1 MSYHHL
7 TIEERACIAQYYKNG
22 LKISE
27 IAKLIKRNKSTISRE
42 LKRNP
47 SKNEGYNAIGAQR
60 KYNKRRKKCI
70 RHKVLENQLLYEFV
84 TFGLS
89 QYWSPDQIVNK
100 LPEPLSISIST
111 IYRAIDNKMFDE
123 VVASRLRRYG
133 KNLKRQLH
141 KTKNICYDFSSVRT
155 LHERPKE
162 VETRDEFGHWELDTV
177 VLRKECGCHI
187 ATFVERKT
195 RYAIFV
201 KIKDRK
207 AKTMADAIIEKLSVF
222 PDYAVKTLTV
232 DRGLEFTDWKRVEE
246 KLHTKVY
253 FCDSYSP
260 WQRGTNENTNGLL
273 RQFFRQPI
281 KFCVNNNPSSNKR
294 ILDCGAIRLSDL
306 PRVNF
311 SFLSAECYACQS
323 VNNIL
328 QTGNSILRG
337 KSSRYSVLKY
347 YR

>member
-70 RHKVLENQLLYEFV
+70 RHKVLENKLLYEFV

-155 LHERPKE
+155 IHERPKE

-273 RQFFRQPI
+273 RQFFPRRKLLPQI
-281 KFCVNNNPSSNKR
+281 NEESLVFAQNMINNRPRKVLNYSSPHQ
-294 ILDCGAIRLSDL
+294 I
-306 PRVNF
+306 
-311 SFLSAECYACQS
+311 FLLHL
-323 VNNIL
+323 N
-328 QTGNSILRG
+328 
-337 KSSRYSVLKY
+337 
-347 YR
+347 